1 MSTMVIMIVLLA
13 KKLFT
18 LIILLFFFLKIKNN
32 HRAAKFKIGDR
43 VRITKYKNSFLSI
56 GCIKNW
62 SREIFRIDVVI
73 ETRPWRYRIKDSKLL
88 FRTR

>member
-1 MSTMVIMIVLLA
+1 MIIIVLLA
-13 KKLFT
+13 KNLFT
-18 LIILLFFFLKIKNN
+18 LIILLFFEKIKNN
-32 HRAAKFKIGDR
+32 HRAPKFKVGHT

-73 ETRPWRYRIKDSKLL
+73 KTRPWRYRIKDSKLL

>member
-1 MSTMVIMIVLLA
+1 MVIIIVLLA
-13 KKLFT
+13 KNLFT
-18 LIILLFFFLKIKNN
+18 LIILLFFEKIKNN
-32 HRAAKFKIGDR
+32 HRAPKFKVGDT

-73 ETRPWRYRIKDSKLL
+73 KTRPWRYRIKDSKLL

>member
-1 MSTMVIMIVLLA
+1 MSTMIIMIILLA
-13 KKLFT
+13 KNLFT
-18 LIILLFFFLKIKNN
+18 LIILLFLKKIKNN
-32 HRAAKFKIGDR
+32 HRASKFKVGDR
-43 VRITKYKNSFLSI
+43 VRITKSKNSFRSI

-73 ETRPWRYRIKDSKLL
+73 KTRPWRYRIKDSKLL

>member
-1 MSTMVIMIVLLA
+1 MIIIVLLA
-13 KKLFT
+13 KNLFT
-18 LIILLFFFLKIKNN
+18 LIILLFFEKIKNN
-32 HRAAKFKIGDR
+32 HRVPKFKVGDT

-73 ETRPWRYRIKDSKLL
+73 KTRPWRYRIKDSKLL

>member
-1 MSTMVIMIVLLA
+1 MIIIVLLA
-13 KKLFT
+13 KNLFT
-18 LIILLFFFLKIKNN
+18 LIILLFFEKIKNN
-32 HRAAKFKIGDR
+32 HRAAKFKVGDR

-73 ETRPWRYRIKDSKLL
+73 KTRPWRYRIKDSKLL